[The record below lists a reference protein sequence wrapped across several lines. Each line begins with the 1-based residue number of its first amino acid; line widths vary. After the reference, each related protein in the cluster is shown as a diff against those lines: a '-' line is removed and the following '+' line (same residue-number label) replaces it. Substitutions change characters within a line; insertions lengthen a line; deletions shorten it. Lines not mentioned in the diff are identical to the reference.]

1 MFEEEITEMDVEL
14 LNEIMD
20 HNYTIRILYKNLMY
34 MEITNNKDTD
44 NYRKCL
50 TDLKGAIDVEKE
62 IIQNFN

>member
-1 MFEEEITEMDVEL
+1 MFEEEITEKDVEL

-44 NYRKCL
+44 N
-50 TDLKGAIDVEKE
+50 
-62 IIQNFN
+62 